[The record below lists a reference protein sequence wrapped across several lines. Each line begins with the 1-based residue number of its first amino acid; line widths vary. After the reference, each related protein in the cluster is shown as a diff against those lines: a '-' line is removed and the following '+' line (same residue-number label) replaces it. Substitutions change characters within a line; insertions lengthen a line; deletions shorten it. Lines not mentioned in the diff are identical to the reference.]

1 MTSPP
6 LSLVSAGTPNSQRIA
21 VLARTGEMEL
31 AFALVPEPTD
41 VQVRVKITYVGIC
54 GSDLEAYRGSRSPE
68 FMTTPARLGH
78 EVAGVIDKI
87 GASVVGLRVGD
98 QVTCRYVWGESL
110 GRARTMPH
118 TRHRRRRTDF
128 SLNASPPV
136 PPLTYPLRRRVR
148 RVHYVRA
155 VQRKGLAAAL
165 SET

>member
-1 MTSPP
+1 
-6 LSLVSAGTPNSQRIA
+6 VSAGTPNSQRIA

-78 EVAGVIDKI
+78 EVAGVIDKV

-98 QVTCRYVWGESL
+98 QVTCRYVWGE
-110 GRARTMPH
+110 
-118 TRHRRRRTDF
+118 F
-128 SLNASPPV
+128 S
-136 PPLTYPLRRRVR
+136 
-148 RVHYVRA
+148 
-155 VQRKGLAAAL
+155 GGAAARACGL
-165 SET
+165 R